1 MGIDFLGE
9 IALVG
14 RIRELSDAGTPVAAV
29 AAESAEAKAYFA
41 VARAVA
47 AKLSTPLRA
56 APKIVL
62 E

>member
-1 MGIDFLGE
+1 VE
-9 IALVG
+9 SP
-14 RIRELSDAGTPVAAV
+14 EAG
-29 AAESAEAKAYFA
+29 AYFTLA
-41 VARAVA
+41 KAVA